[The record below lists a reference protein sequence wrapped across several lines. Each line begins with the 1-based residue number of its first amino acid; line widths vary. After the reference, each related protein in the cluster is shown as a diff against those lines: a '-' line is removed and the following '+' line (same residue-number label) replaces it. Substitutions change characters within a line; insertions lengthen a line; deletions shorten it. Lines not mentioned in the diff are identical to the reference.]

1 MCRLITVGSGSSGN
15 TYLLQCG
22 DEILVLDAG
31 KPFKEVKKA
40 LSFYIRPIV
49 GVVVTHEHG

>member
-15 TYLLQCG
+15 TY
-22 DEILVLDAG
+22 ILKGEKECLILDAG
-31 KPFKEVKKA
+31 IEFRRVKIA
-40 LSFYIRPIV
+40 LGFNIRQIS